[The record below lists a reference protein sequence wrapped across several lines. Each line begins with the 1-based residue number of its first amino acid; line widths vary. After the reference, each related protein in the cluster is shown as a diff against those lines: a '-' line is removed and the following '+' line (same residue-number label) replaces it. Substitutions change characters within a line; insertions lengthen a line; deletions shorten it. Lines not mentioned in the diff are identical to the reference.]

1 MFHTKRKFLTRPADR
16 LAELL
21 STSGPLPKSFN
32 YLDATAKTFG
42 YADRFAVPESLS
54 CETARDEDL
63 TTAAL
68 EKRRIQQSE
77 RLSRYALE
85 VGATLPDTRAL
96 VDSWQPSAKRPQ
108 RRVITSDHAKEMLR
122 QGIEATGFDLVTTLY
137 HKAKNST
144 ECIEKFDVEVVMTAM
159 DCLQMDGKGKSK
171 KYQLLCCDVG
181 ALATV
186 LINQGQSPGDINQHN
201 AVQGVTLLD
210 RLCEDDV
217 YPFAR
222 VSLFQACMQG
232 WGCTQDYKRAREL
245 LKLID
250 ALSERKETLYQNTV
264 DGVFMAW
271 ESRLDYLQRKVDVLY
286 AHGEDTEVISTL
298 KEVFTQGHKGNDKG
312 RVIWAARHLLKF
324 AEDGKYPYLFS
335 GEEVANYQKGSAN
348 LMLDKDI
355 KGTYYSVA

>member
-1 MFHTKRKFLTRPADR
+1 MFHTKRKFLTRPANR

-21 STSGPLPKSFN
+21 SSTGPLPKSFN

-54 CETARDEDL
+54 SESVRDEGL

-68 EKRRIQQSE
+68 KKRRLQQSE

-85 VGATLPDTRAL
+85 VGATLPDAL
-96 VDSWQPSAKRPQ
+96 ALIDDWQPSAKRPQ
-108 RRVITSDHAKEMLR
+108 RRVVTSDHAKEMLR
-122 QGIEATGFDLVTTLY
+122 QGIETTGFNLVADLY
-137 HKAKNST
+137 HKAKFPT
-144 ECIEKFDVEVVMTAM
+144 ERIEKFDVEVVMSAM
-159 DCLQMDGKGKSK
+159 DCLQMDGEGKSR

-181 ALATV
+181 ALAAR
-186 LINQGQSPGDINQHN
+186 LINQGQSPDDINQHN

-245 LKLID
+245 IKLID
-250 ALSERKETLYQNTV
+250 ALSEREETIYRDTV

-271 ESRLDYLQRKVDVLY
+271 ESRLDYLRRKVDVLY
-286 AHGEDTEVISTL
+286 AHGEDLEVISTL
-298 KEVFTQGHKGNDKG
+298 KEVFSHGHKGKDEG
-312 RVIWAARHLLKF
+312 LIIWAARHLLKF
-324 AEDGKYPYLFS
+324 VEDGKFPDLFTE
-335 GEEVANYQKGSAN
+335 EEVANYQKGSAN
-348 LMLDKDI
+348 LMLDKNI